1 VIEKIEPIPKIPEAL
16 RLAALQRKLI
26 PFIGA
31 GVSQLGGYPGWDQ
44 FANTALQFFVGKGKL
59 SHAQFDQIRSLSSRV
74 KLSLALELEAQHSL
88 PIEFKELV
96 TPSDK
101 QKEGIGDGVYR
112 DLSRLATT
120 FITTNH
126 DDWLDRMPPAVVLPS
141 GQSSSAQQLPATSRR
156 RFRKHSEIT
165 VENLDI
171 PHAVFHIHG
180 SVHERASMA
189 LTTVDYLKRYSSHR
203 IDGTTDREN
212 PLLTFLQ
219 TLFQLKNVRFIGYSL
234 GKLEPK
240 FKKVFHVRRGFTSSH
255 FSPADNS
262 TYSYTSKFYGPV
274 RYVSIYLSAWD
285 GKLYFGLSATVPKK
299 DMERI
304 NRHLYWAAG
313 NGELYSWHVVRS
325 GTHPPALV
333 KKALADAR
341 SLRRELK
348 RVYY

>member
-1 VIEKIEPIPKIPEAL
+1 MIEKIEPIPKIPDAL

-31 GVSQLGGYPGWDQ
+31 GVSQLGGCPGWDQ
-44 FANTALQFFVGKGKL
+44 FANAALQFFVGKGKL

-74 KLSLALELEAQHSL
+74 KLSLALKLEAQHSL
-88 PIEFKELV
+88 SIEFKVLL

-101 QKEGIGDGVYR
+101 QKEGVGDGVYR

-120 FITTNH
+120 FVTTNY

-156 RFRKHSEIT
+156 RFCKHSEIT

-203 IDGTTDREN
+203 VDGTTDREN

-219 TLFQLKNVRFIGYSL
+219 TLFQLKNVLFIGYSL
-234 GKLEPK
+234 GELEVLEYVVQKGIEKETVTDEAPRHY
-240 FKKVFHVRRGFTSSH
+240 VLQGFFSH
-255 FSPADNS
+255 E
-262 TYSYTSKFYGPV
+262 
-274 RYVSIYLSAWD
+274 I
-285 GKLYFGLSATVPKK
+285 
-299 DMERI
+299 
-304 NRHLYWAAG
+304 
-313 NGELYSWHVVRS
+313 EL
-325 GTHPPALV
+325 
-333 KKALADAR
+333 AR
-341 SLRRELK
+341 SLESYFRQFRIGLLPFSRDERDWNQLAEVI
-348 RVYY
+348 RYFATEIPPGPALALPARLEMEALLP

>member
-1 VIEKIEPIPKIPEAL
+1 MIEKIEPIPKIPDAL
-16 RLAALQRKLI
+16 RLASLQRKLI

-31 GVSQLGGYPGWDQ
+31 GVSQLGGCPGWDQ
-44 FANTALQFFVGKGKL
+44 FANAALQFFVGKGKL

-88 PIEFKELV
+88 PIEFKELL

-120 FITTNH
+120 FVTTNY

-141 GQSSSAQQLPATSRR
+141 GQSSSAQQLPATSRH
-156 RFRKHSEIT
+156 RFCKHSEIT

-219 TLFQLKNVRFIGYSL
+219 TLFQLKNVLFIGYSL
-234 GKLEPK
+234 GELEVLEYIVQKGIEKGAVTDEAPRHY
-240 FKKVFHVRRGFTSSH
+240 VLQGFFSH
-255 FSPADNS
+255 E
-262 TYSYTSKFYGPV
+262 
-274 RYVSIYLSAWD
+274 I
-285 GKLYFGLSATVPKK
+285 
-299 DMERI
+299 
-304 NRHLYWAAG
+304 
-313 NGELYSWHVVRS
+313 EL
-325 GTHPPALV
+325 
-333 KKALADAR
+333 AR
-341 SLRRELK
+341 SLESYFRQFRIGLLPFSRDERDWNQLAEVI
-348 RVYY
+348 RYFATEIPPGPALALPARLEMEALLP